1 MSTTENELDKD
12 FISKLEESAKK
23 YDISI
28 PNIRAT
34 SFKKIYDYNQLIDF
48 QEMEAIN
55 KAIEGA
61 MIALFKVSESLGRYD
76 RLLTKAKT
84 VHKRA
89 WSREYVASTQKTDNA
104 RKTEADINT
113 EDLEDDV
120 IVYTQAREDLKR
132 MANDTK
138 TLLQSLQTLSSN
150 FRQQMNL

>member
-55 KAIEGA
+55 KAI
-61 MIALFKVSESLGRYD
+61 
-76 RLLTKAKT
+76 
-84 VHKRA
+84 
-89 WSREYVASTQKTDNA
+89 
-104 RKTEADINT
+104 
-113 EDLEDDV
+113 
-120 IVYTQAREDLKR
+120 
-132 MANDTK
+132 
-138 TLLQSLQTLSSN
+138 
-150 FRQQMNL
+150 

>member
-1 MSTTENELDKD
+1 MSTTENELDSD
-12 FISKLEESAKK
+12 FVSRLEESANK

-28 PNIRAT
+28 PNVRSA

-48 QEMEAIN
+48 DEMESIN

-61 MIALFKVSESLGRYD
+61 MVALFQVSDRLGRYE
-76 RLLTKAKT
+76 RLLAKAKT

-89 WSREYVASTQKTDNA
+89 WSREYVSSTQKTDNA

-113 EDLEDDV
+113 ETLEDDV
-120 IVYTQAREDLKR
+120 IVYTQARDDLKR
-132 MANDTK
+132 MSYDAK

-150 FRQQMNL
+150 FRQQINL

>member
-55 KAIEGA
+55 
-61 MIALFKVSESLGRYD
+61 
-76 RLLTKAKT
+76 
-84 VHKRA
+84 
-89 WSREYVASTQKTDNA
+89 
-104 RKTEADINT
+104 
-113 EDLEDDV
+113 
-120 IVYTQAREDLKR
+120 
-132 MANDTK
+132 
-138 TLLQSLQTLSSN
+138 
-150 FRQQMNL
+150 